1 MAGPYRCTNMVIKI
15 DGNTVGV
22 VEAFDIDL
30 SFEGGVEPYFGSRTG
45 KHAKG
50 GKRATFTLRRWF
62 MADAD
67 TDLLWDLF
75 NLELPFSLSGEL
87 IDNAGASVANSKS
100 TLSDCQIYRW
110 RPRTGAAGDIVAE
123 EASGEAVNW
132 SSEV

>member
-1 MAGPYRCTNMVIKI
+1 MAGPYKCINMIIKI

-22 VEAFDIDL
+22 VEGFDIDL
-30 SFEGGVEPYFGSRTG
+30 SYEGGVELHYGSRTG

-50 GKRATFTLRRWF
+50 GKRATFSLRRWF
-62 MADAD
+62 MTDDD

-87 IDNAGASVANSKS
+87 QDNAGNAISNSKT

-123 EASGEAVNW
+123 EASGEAVDW
-132 SSEV
+132 SSEI